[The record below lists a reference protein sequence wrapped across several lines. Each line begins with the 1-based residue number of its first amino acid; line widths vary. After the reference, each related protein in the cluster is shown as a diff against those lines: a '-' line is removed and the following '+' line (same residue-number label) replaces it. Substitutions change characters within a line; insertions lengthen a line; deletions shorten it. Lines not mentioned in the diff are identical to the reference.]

1 MRAGKRNGRLNRQS
15 NAPAAAS
22 RRTPRLRP
30 ESAMVDAGLQLRAP
44 AAAMGMMIFYT
55 NAAVRIIY
63 VLVTKKILVR
73 FQKWRTK
80 TV

>member
-22 RRTPRLRP
+22 RPTSRLRR

-44 AAAMGMMIFYT
+44 AAAMGPKSPYISSFFYPI
-55 NAAVRIIY
+55 VPKQ
-63 VLVTKKILVR
+63 L
-73 FQKWRTK
+73 
-80 TV
+80 